1 MAFHSK
7 SLLHSYFSAISFV
20 FISTYRLALVL
31 LLSYLFLL
39 LWFWTTF
46 SLFLSLSVVTTQIR
60 DCNLSRHSSKL
71 YIQRIGTQIQCAS
84 CVLLQATSCF
94 ILVTVFHVCLLCFFH
109 SMFMLDGVLHPDWKL
124 IKHFSFFFFGMYLNA
139 YIFRTVDQPFFTFS
153 GLIWCYFIP
162 WLQWWCLI

>member
-60 DCNLSRHSSKL
+60 DCNLSRHSSEL

-84 CVLLQATSCF
+84 CVLLQAT
-94 ILVTVFHVCLLCFFH
+94 CLLCFFH
-109 SMFMLDGVLHPDWKL
+109 SMFMLDWVLHPDWKL
-124 IKHFSFFFFGMYLNA
+124 ISTSPFSFLVCTLTHTFLGQ
-139 YIFRTVDQPFFTFS
+139 RTNCFS
-153 GLIWCYFIP
+153 HSVVWFDVISFLDYNDDV
-162 WLQWWCLI
+162 

>member
-60 DCNLSRHSSKL
+60 DCNLSRHSSEL

-84 CVLLQATSCF
+84 CVLLQAT
-94 ILVTVFHVCLLCFFH
+94 CLLCFFH
-109 SMFMLDGVLHPDWKL
+109 SMFMLDWVLHPDWKL
-124 IKHFSFFFFGMYLNA
+124 ISTSPFSFLVC
-139 YIFRTVDQPFFTFS
+139 TLTHTFL
-153 GLIWCYFIP
+153 G
-162 WLQWWCLI
+162 QWTNCFSHSVVWFDVISFLDYNDDV

>member
-60 DCNLSRHSSKL
+60 DCNLSRHSSEL

-94 ILVTVFHVCLLCFFH
+94 ILVTVFHICLLCFFH

-124 IKHFSFFFFGMYLNA
+124 ISTSPFSFLVC
-139 YIFRTVDQPFFTFS
+139 TLTHTFL
-153 GLIWCYFIP
+153 G
-162 WLQWWCLI
+162 QWTNCFSHSVVWFDVISFLDYNDDV